1 MRFTPRSA
9 YYLVTSIN
17 WFGAVLPMSV
27 MVLLAQARGVSLTE
41 VGLFIG
47 LYSLVVAVLELPSG
61 AMADA
66 LGRKRAFLLGGAL
79 NAVARLVFLLAF
91 DLTAFLAYAV
101 VSGAARALS
110 SGALEAWFI
119 DALQAEDPDVDLQPA
134 LAAAGSFQLVGL
146 ALGTVTGGA
155 LPLLFAALPSH
166 GVFTPLAIPL
176 LFSIAVQLA
185 VLALTTLVVDERS
198 RAGNA
203 PATGGRRTHSSL
215 HPAAILTLVRGA
227 LSAAVRSPTLRL
239 LLIADAVVGAALA
252 ASENLWQ
259 PFFAALLP
267 AVDAAGLAAGG
278 GTLALGVILGGSFA
292 VGIAGNAL
300 ATHVARAAGRRYA
313 LVAAG
318 FQFVQGVAFVGLAL
332 SGRFLL
338 AAGLLWL
345 TYLTRSGWNSPH
357 ATLYNREVSA
367 ERRSAMLSVQS
378 LAGFGGGFI
387 GSVAL
392 GALAETV
399 SISAAWLVA
408 GVGLTA
414 SALLYLILD
423 RNDRASVAPIT
434 RASPEGYAAPTASS
448 ST

>member
-1 MRFTPRSA
+1 MRVTPRSA

-27 MVLLAQARGVSLTE
+27 MVLLAQTRGVTLTE

-61 AMADA
+61 ALADA
-66 LGRKRAFLLGGAL
+66 LGRKRAYLLGGAL
-79 NAVARLVFLLAF
+79 NVVARLVFLFAF
-91 DLTAFLAYAV
+91 DLGAFLAYAV

-134 LAAAGSFQLVGL
+134 LATAGSYQLVGL

-155 LPLLFAALPSH
+155 LPLLFAGLPSD
-166 GVFTPLAIPL
+166 GVITPLAMPL
-176 LFSIAVQLA
+176 LFSVVVQLA
-185 VLALTTLVVDERS
+185 VLVLTSLVVVESS
-198 RAGNA
+198 RAATA
-203 PATGGRRTHSSL
+203 PASGGRLIPTSL
-215 HPAAILTLVRGA
+215 RPGAILALVRGA
-227 LSAAVRSPTLRL
+227 LSMAVRSPTLRL
-239 LLIADAVVGAALA
+239 LLVADAVVGATLA

-267 AVDAAGLAAGG
+267 AADAAGLAAGG

-300 ATHVARAAGRRYA
+300 ATRATRAAGRRYA

-318 FQFVQGVAFVGLAL
+318 FQLAQGAAFVGLAL

-345 TYLTRSGWNSPH
+345 TYLTRSGWSSPH

-392 GALAETV
+392 GALADTV
-399 SISAAWLVA
+399 SLSAAWLVA
-408 GVGLTA
+408 GTAVAA
-414 SALLYLILD
+414 SALLYLKLD
-423 RNDRASVAPIT
+423 RYDRTSVAHG
-434 RASPEGYAAPTASS
+434 RGSDAAEAPTASS
-448 ST
+448 VA